1 MIKKAKKIINAIKQS
16 KFMKIMHR
24 LKSTFDYHFEHSKK
38 FRALSTITGLLL
50 LVLTIIVASLLAVY
64 FGNIG
69 KVTAAIS
76 VVPDNLDPTF
86 CDNAETETILANCFE
101 GLMKIDE
108 TGNPVKAAASDYTIS
123 ENGLVYTFTIDENS
137 RWSDGTSVKAS
148 DFVYA
153 WRRTANP
160 YNSSA
165 YAYYFETIA
174 GYDKIM
180 EDFEK
185 EQQGL
190 TNEDG
195 SYINIQMS
203 DLSVKA
209 AGEKILVVRLKEKD
223 PAFLNKCASA
233 AFFPL
238 HEDKVKPFS
247 RIWSTDKDRFSCNG
261 AFVLETWMDGN
272 FAQFVP
278 NPFYRDKENV
288 KLKQLKFLFIEDG
301 TEAKKMFD
309 RSSILFSTVLPE
321 DNPERAAKDKD
332 YISYESMGTYFLYFN
347 VNQTPFDDVRVRQAL
362 TLAID
367 RESLIKETASVRG
380 TPASGLITD
389 GFGNF
394 RQAGE
399 TFFDAT
405 ETAAN
410 IEKAKAL
417 LKDAGYENG
426 KGFPTFEYLFND
438 NTYSRETAEILK
450 KMWEENLGIK
460 CTLKS
465 VSWQKLD
472 EMRED
477 GNFTVAK
484 GGLIAPYN
492 DTLFMLDKFTTGNN
506 FCSWKNAE
514 YDKVVSQMINS
525 QGENKTN
532 LAHKAEKI
540 LLDNWVICPL
550 YHYKEGYFASD
561 RIENYYVTSTGIAYF
576 VNAKVGAF

>member
-16 KFMKIMHR
+16 KFMKMMHR
-24 LKSTFDYHFEHSKK
+24 LKRAFDYYFEHSKK
-38 FRALSTITGLLL
+38 FRTLSTITGLLL
-50 LVLTIIVASLLAVY
+50 LVLAIIVASSLAVY
-64 FGNIG
+64 FGNAG
-69 KVTAAIS
+69 KINAAIS
-76 VVPDNLDPTF
+76 IEPDNLDPTF
-86 CDNAETETILANCFE
+86 CDNSETETILVNCFE

-108 TGNPVKAAASDYTIS
+108 NGNPVKAAASDYTIS
-123 ENGLVYTFTIDENS
+123 ENGLVYTFTIDEKS
-137 RWSDGTSVKAS
+137 KWSDGTPVKAS

-165 YAYYFETIA
+165 YAYYFETIV
-174 GYDKIM
+174 GYDKIL

-195 SYINIQMS
+195 SYISIQMS

-209 AGEKILVVRLKEKD
+209 AGERILVVKLKEKD
-223 PAFLNKCASA
+223 PAFLHKCASA

-247 RIWSTDKDRFSCNG
+247 RIWSTDKERFSCNG
-261 AFVLETWMDGN
+261 AFMLETWMDGN

-278 NPFYRDKENV
+278 NPFYRDKDNV
-288 KLKQLKFLFIEDG
+288 KLKQLKFFFIEDG
-301 TEAKKMFD
+301 AEAKKMFD
-309 RSSILFSTVLPE
+309 KSSLLFSTVLPE
-321 DNPERAAKDKD
+321 DNAERAVKDKD
-332 YISYESMGTYFLYFN
+332 YVSYESTGTYFLYFN
-347 VNQTPFDDVRVRQAL
+347 VNRKPFDDARVRQAL

-367 RESLIKETASVRG
+367 REALIKGTASVRA

-399 TFFDAT
+399 TPFDAAD
-405 ETAAN
+405 TAAN
-410 IEKAKAL
+410 IERAKAL
-417 LKDAGYENG
+417 LKEAGYENG
-426 KGFPTFEYLFND
+426 KGFPAFEYLFND
-438 NTYSRETAEILK
+438 NTYSRETAELLK

-477 GNFTVAK
+477 GNFSVAK

-514 YDKVVSQMINS
+514 YDKLVSQMINS
-525 QGENKTN
+525 QGDNKTN

-550 YHYKEGYFASD
+550 YHYKDGYFASD

-576 VNAKVGAF
+576 VNAKVGVF